1 MKPMPNIWLGSLTT
15 VDDTLLHIE
24 ICLNTLKENAS
35 IADFSNDDIKIQY
48 TNDINFMKQ
57 FFERADVLIRQ
68 SYVPK

>member
-35 IADFSNDDIKIQY
+35 IAM
-48 TNDINFMKQ
+48 T
-57 FFERADVLIRQ
+57 LI
-68 SYVPK
+68 S

>member
-1 MKPMPNIWLGSLTT
+1 MPNIWLGSLTT

-24 ICLNTLKENAS
+24 ICLNILKENAL

-68 SYVPK
+68 SYVPE